1 MDVRAAT
8 GPSGQA
14 SIPEGGGGMTR
25 LKDLINLDELSMKIC
40 PNCRV
45 PGVCNER
52 DLRCDFQKAI
62 RELRAAIARRKRL
75 EKQLARGRAILSA
88 STPLGLKKYD
98 KRRKMDTPKRK
109 LWRERKANPKFDGL
123 GRPRKED
130 TPQRKKWRAYKNRA
144 EVVPAIT

>member
-62 RELRAAIARRKRL
+62 RELKVLHHIEPVPRKKSRKAYFRRYAKANAKRRAELERKRYH
-75 EKQLARGRAILSA
+75 EG
-88 STPLGLKKYD
+88 G
-98 KRRKMDTPKRK
+98 
-109 LWRERKANPKFDGL
+109 RERKLARYHAK
-123 GRPRKED
+123 
-130 TPQRKKWRAYKNRA
+130 KNRA
-144 EVVPAIT
+144 EVNV